1 MKSIKGQYGYIK
13 KQRNRV
19 IIWTV
24 ILFVIAFSL
33 FIAGYVMTKTKKN
46 LLTIVA
52 VLGLLPASKSLVNAI
67 MFWRAKGCSEA
78 FYHKVKEFDD
88 KLVCLYDMYFTT
100 YKTNYPVSH
109 LVLKNNM
116 LCGYTEVKAMDVNAC
131 KKHLED
137 MLTQSGYKNM
147 TVKIFE
153 SQEQYLERLRQLA
166 ELPEEQD
173 KLLQE
178 KIDMLLSVSL

>member
-1 MKSIKGQYGYIK
+1 
-13 KQRNRV
+13 
-19 IIWTV
+19 
-24 ILFVIAFSL
+24 
-33 FIAGYVMTKTKKN
+33 
-46 LLTIVA
+46 
-52 VLGLLPASKSLVNAI
+52 
-67 MFWRAKGCSEA
+67 
-78 FYHKVKEFDD
+78 
-88 KLVCLYDMYFTT
+88 
-100 YKTNYPVSH
+100 
-109 LVLKNNM
+109 M

>member
-1 MKSIKGQYGYIK
+1 MKSIKGQYGYIN

-33 FIAGYVMTKTKKN
+33 FIAGYVMTETKKN

-67 MFWRAKGCSEA
+67 MFCRASGCSEA
-78 FYHKVKEFDD
+78 LREKVKVFDD
-88 KLVCLYDMYFTT
+88 KLVCLYDTYFTS
-100 YKTNYPVSH
+100 YKNNYPVSH

-116 LCGYTEVKAMDVNAC
+116 LCGYTEGKNIDVNAC

-137 MLTQSGYKNM
+137 MFNQSGYKNM
-147 TVKIFE
+147 TVKIFDSE
-153 SQEQYLERLRQLA
+153 PQYLERLKQLA
-166 ELPEEQD
+166 QLPEEQD

-178 KIDMLLSVSL
+178 KIDMLLSISL